1 MPRLRLL
8 LAHKGA
14 FMKASRKQTKLNKA
28 SRFVIRRIAQWH
40 VQLVGAISREAGR
53 YRVKQRGR
61 WLRIQ
66 LEESLDA

>member
-28 SRFVIRRIAQWH
+28 SRFVIRRIGQWR

-53 YRVKQRGR
+53 YRVKQRGL